1 MKQDFLRENIP
12 MQEGMAVVEREME
25 MNDKIKALID
35 NVEKVIVGKRT
46 IIELIVSAMLAGGH
60 VLIEDVP
67 GVGKTQLV
75 SALARSCRGEFG
87 RIQMTP
93 DVMPT
98 DVTGFTMID
107 TVTHESHFKKGAA
120 FCNFLLADEIN
131 RSSPKSQSALL
142 ETMEERQVS
151 VDGTTY
157 ELPRPFMVLATQN
170 SVETYGTYHLP
181 EAQMD
186 RFIMKISIGYPSKE
200 AEMDILLRNENSVS
214 AKMLEHVITCEEIME
229 LAEAVKRIHCSDAVR
244 DYIVE
249 IVEATRN
256 ADFIKLGVSPRGS
269 IALYRMAKAYA
280 FVKGRNYVVPD
291 DIKELAPY
299 VLAHRIILT
308 PKGKSLVSDSEE
320 AIVRLLQNVIV
331 PVE

>member
-1 MKQDFLRENIP
+1 MIERT
-12 MQEGMAVVEREME
+12 VELNE
-25 MNDKIKALID
+25 KIKALVD
-35 NVEKVIVGKRT
+35 NVEKVIVGKRNT
-46 IIELIVSAMLAGGH
+46 IELVVAAMLAGGH

-75 SALARSCRGEFG
+75 SALASSCKGEFG

-98 DVTGFTMID
+98 DITGFTMID
-107 TVTHESHFKKGAA
+107 TITHESKLRKGAT

-151 VDGTTY
+151 IDGTTY
-157 ELPRPFMVLATQN
+157 ELPKPFMVLATQN

-186 RFIMKISIGYPSKE
+186 RFIMKISIGYPSK
-200 AEMDILLRNENSVS
+200 AEERAILMRNEQNVS
-214 AKMLEHVITCEEIME
+214 PKMLEQVITCQEIVELTEEM
-229 LAEAVKRIHCSDAVR
+229 KKIHCSDAVR
-244 DYIVE
+244 DYILE
-249 IVEATRN
+249 LVEATRN

-280 FVKGRNYVVPD
+280 FVKGRTHVIPD
-291 DIKELAPY
+291 DIKDLAPY
-299 VLAHRIILT
+299 VLSHRIILT
-308 PKGKSLVSDSEE
+308 PKGKSLVTDNEE
-320 AIVRLLQNVIV
+320 AIRRLLGSIVV

>member
-1 MKQDFLRENIP
+1 MLDRTVDLDEK
-12 MQEGMAVVEREME
+12 VE
-25 MNDKIKALID
+25 ALID
-35 NVEKVIVGKRT
+35 NVEKVIVGKRK
-46 IIELIVSAMLAGGH
+46 IIELVVAAMLAEGH

-75 SALARSCRGEFG
+75 SALAKSCKGVFG

-98 DVTGFTMID
+98 DIVGFTMID
-107 TVTHESHFKKGAA
+107 TLTHESKLHKGAA

-151 VDGTTY
+151 IDGVTHQ
-157 ELPRPFMVLATQN
+157 LPKPFMVLATQN

-186 RFIMKISIGYPSKE
+186 RFLIKISIGYPTK
-200 AEMDILLRNENSVS
+200 AEEGAILLRNEQNVS
-214 AKMLEHVITCEEIME
+214 TKE
-229 LAEAVKRIHCSDAVR
+229 LAQVISCEDIVELSESMKQVHCSDAVR
-244 DYIVE
+244 NYILE
-249 IVEATRN
+249 LVEATRN

-308 PKGKSLVSDSEE
+308 PKGKTLVSNQEE
-320 AIVRLLQNVIV
+320 AIRRLLENIV
-331 PVE
+331 VVVE

>member
-1 MKQDFLRENIP
+1 MERKV
-12 MQEGMAVVEREME
+12 AVNE
-25 MNDKIKALID
+25 KIKALVD
-35 NVEKVIVGKRT
+35 NVEKVIVGKRN
-46 IIELIVSAMLAGGH
+46 IIELIVAAMLAGGH

-75 SALARSCRGEFG
+75 SALAKSCQGEFG

-107 TVTHESHFKKGAA
+107 NKTQTSRFNKGAV

-151 VDGTTY
+151 VDGNTF
-157 ELPRPFMVLATQN
+157 ELPKPFMVLATQN

-186 RFIMKISIGYPSKE
+186 RFIMKVSIGYPGKE
-200 AEMDILLRNENSVS
+200 AEMDILLRNEKSVS
-214 AKMLEHVITCEEIME
+214 AKMLEAVITCEEITLLME
-229 LAEAVKRIHCSDAVR
+229 EIKNVHCSEAVRS
-244 DYIVE
+244 YIVE
-249 IVEATRN
+249 IAEATRN
-256 ADFIKLGVSPRGS
+256 ADYIKLGVSPRGS
-269 IALYRMAKAYA
+269 IALFRMAKAYA
-280 FVKGRNYVVPD
+280 YVMGRNYVVPD

-299 VLAHRIILT
+299 VLAHRMILT
-308 PKGKSLVSDSEE
+308 PKGKSVVANSEE
-320 AIVRLLQNVIV
+320 AIERILETIAV
-331 PVE
+331 PLE

>member
-1 MKQDFLRENIP
+1 MDN
-12 MQEGMAVVEREME
+12 
-25 MNDKIKALID
+25 KIKALID
-35 NVEKVIVGKRT
+35 NIEKIIVGKRDT
-46 IIELIVSAMLAGGH
+46 IELVVAAMLAGGH

-75 SALARSCRGEFG
+75 SALASSCKGEFG
-87 RIQMTP
+87 RLQMTP

-98 DVTGFTMID
+98 DITGFTLID
-107 TVTHESHFKKGAA
+107 SNTHESEFRKGAT

-131 RSSPKSQSALL
+131 RASPKFQSALL
-142 ETMEERQVS
+142 EIMEERQVS

-157 ELPRPFMVLATQN
+157 ELPQPFMVLATQN
-170 SVETYGTYHLP
+170 PVETYGTYHLP

-186 RFIMKISIGYPSKE
+186 RFIMKLSIGYPSRTDE
-200 AEMDILLRNENSVS
+200 VDILMRNERNVS
-214 AKMLEHVITCEEIME
+214 CRQLSQVISCQEIVMLCDKISEIY
-229 LAEAVKRIHCSDAVR
+229 CSDAVR

-280 FVKGRNYVVPD
+280 FVKGRSFVIPD
-291 DIKELAPY
+291 DIKELAPF

-308 PKGKSLVSDSEE
+308 PKGKSVVSDNEG
-320 AIVRLLQNVIV
+320 AIRRLLANIIV

>member
-1 MKQDFLRENIP
+1 MI
-12 MQEGMAVVEREME
+12 ERTGEFNE
-25 MNDKIKALID
+25 KIVALVD
-35 NVEKVIVGKRT
+35 NVEKIIVGKRE
-46 IIELIVSAMLAGGH
+46 IIELVVAAMLAGGH

-75 SALARSCRGEFG
+75 SALAKSCQGEFG

-98 DVTGFTMID
+98 DIVGFTMID
-107 TVTHESHFKKGAA
+107 AATHESKFRKGAA

-131 RSSPKSQSALL
+131 RASPKSQSALL

-151 VDGTTY
+151 MDGTTY
-157 ELPRPFMVLATQN
+157 ELPKPFMVLATQN

-186 RFIMKISIGYPSKE
+186 RFIMKISMGYPSKAE
-200 AEMDILLRNENSVS
+200 EMDILMRNERSVS
-214 AKMLEHVITCEEIME
+214 PKALSQVITCQEIVDLMEEIKD
-229 LAEAVKRIHCSDAVR
+229 VHCSDAVKN
-244 DYIVE
+244 YILDL
-249 IVEATRN
+249 VEATRS

-280 FVKGRNYVVPD
+280 MVKGRSYVIPD
-291 DIKELAPY
+291 DVKVLAPY
-299 VLAHRIILT
+299 VLSHRIILT
-308 PKGKSLVSDSEE
+308 PKGKSVVANNEE
-320 AIVRLLQNVIV
+320 AIRRLLANIVV
-331 PVE
+331 PVK

>member
-1 MKQDFLRENIP
+1 MIERT
-12 MQEGMAVVEREME
+12 VEL
-25 MNDKIKALID
+25 NDKMKALID
-35 NVEKVIVGKRT
+35 NIEKVIVGKRGT
-46 IIELIVSAMLAGGH
+46 IELVVSAMLAGGH

-75 SALARSCRGEFG
+75 SALASSCKGEFG
-87 RIQMTP
+87 RLQMTP

-98 DVTGFTMID
+98 DITGFTMINNA
-107 TVTHESHFKKGAA
+107 TQESEFRKGAT

-142 ETMEERQVS
+142 EIMEERQVS
-151 VDGTTY
+151 IDGMTY
-157 ELPRPFMVLATQN
+157 ELPKPFMVLATQN
-170 SVETYGTYHLP
+170 PVETYGTYHLP

-186 RFIMKISIGYPSKE
+186 RFIMKISIGYPTKRDE
-200 AEMDILLRNENSVS
+200 LDILMRNEQNVS
-214 AKMLEHVITCEEIME
+214 PKQLSQVITCQEIVE
-229 LAEAVKRIHCSDAVR
+229 LSEKINNIYCSDAIR
-244 DYIVE
+244 DYIVD

-256 ADFIKLGVSPRGS
+256 ADFIRLGVSPRGS

-280 FVKGRNYVVPD
+280 FVKGRTFVIPD

-308 PKGKSLVSDSEE
+308 PKGKSAVSDNEK
-320 AIVRLLQNVIV
+320 AIKKLIAGIVV

>member
-1 MKQDFLRENIP
+1 
-12 MQEGMAVVEREME
+12 
-25 MNDKIKALID
+25 
-35 NVEKVIVGKRT
+35 
-46 IIELIVSAMLAGGH
+46 MLAGGH

-75 SALARSCRGEFG
+75 SALAHSCKGEFG

-93 DVMPT
+93 DIMPT
-98 DVTGFTMID
+98 DITGFTMID
-107 TVTHESHFKKGAA
+107 PVTHENEFRKGVT

-151 VDGTTY
+151 VDGRTF
-157 ELPRPFMVLATQN
+157 ELPKPFMVLATQN

-200 AEMDILLRNENSVS
+200 EELDILMRNERNVS
-214 AKMLEHVITCEEIME
+214 PKKLEQVITCQEIVDLIEQMKE
-229 LAEAVKRIHCSDAVR
+229 VHCSDAVR
-244 DYIVE
+244 SYILDV
-249 IVEATRN
+249 VEATRS

-280 FVKGRNYVVPD
+280 FVKGRDYVIPD
-291 DIKELAPY
+291 DIKDLAPY
-299 VLAHRIILT
+299 VLSHRIILT
-308 PKGKSLVSDSEE
+308 PKGKSLVADNEE
-320 AIVRLLQNVIV
+320 AIRRLLDNVFV
-331 PVE
+331 PVG

>member
-1 MKQDFLRENIP
+1 MIERT
-12 MQEGMAVVEREME
+12 VELNE
-25 MNDKIKALID
+25 KIKALVD
-35 NVEKVIVGKRT
+35 NVEKVIVGKRNT
-46 IIELIVSAMLAGGH
+46 IELVVAAMLAGGH

-75 SALARSCRGEFG
+75 SALASSCKGEFG

-98 DVTGFTMID
+98 DITGFTMID
-107 TVTHESHFKKGAA
+107 TITHESKLRNGAT

-151 VDGTTY
+151 IDGTTY
-157 ELPRPFMVLATQN
+157 ELPKPFMVLATQN

-186 RFIMKISIGYPSKE
+186 RFIMKISIGYPSK
-200 AEMDILLRNENSVS
+200 AEERAILMRNEQNVS
-214 AKMLEHVITCEEIME
+214 PKMLEQVITCQEIVELTEEM
-229 LAEAVKRIHCSDAVR
+229 KKIHCSDAVR
-244 DYIVE
+244 DYILE
-249 IVEATRN
+249 LVEATRN

-269 IALYRMAKAYA
+269 IAPYRMAKAYA
-280 FVKGRNYVVPD
+280 FVKGRTHVIPD
-291 DIKELAPY
+291 DIKDLAPY
-299 VLAHRIILT
+299 VLSHRIILT
-308 PKGKSLVSDSEE
+308 PKGKSLVTDNEE
-320 AIVRLLQNVIV
+320 AIRRLLGSIVV

>member
-1 MKQDFLRENIP
+1 
-12 MQEGMAVVEREME
+12 
-25 MNDKIKALID
+25 
-35 NVEKVIVGKRT
+35 
-46 IIELIVSAMLAGGH
+46 MLAGGH

-75 SALARSCRGEFG
+75 SALASSCKGEFG

-98 DVTGFTMID
+98 DITGFTMID
-107 TVTHESHFKKGAA
+107 TVTHESQLRKGAT

-151 VDGTTY
+151 IDGATY
-157 ELPRPFMVLATQN
+157 ALPKPFMVLATQN

-186 RFIMKISIGYPSKE
+186 RFIMKISIGYPSK
-200 AEMDILLRNENSVS
+200 AEERAILMRNEQNVS
-214 AKMLEHVITCEEIME
+214 PKMLEQVITCQEIVE
-229 LAEAVKRIHCSDAVR
+229 LIEKIKDVHCSDAVR
-244 DYIVE
+244 DYILE
-249 IVEATRN
+249 LVEATRN

-280 FVKGRNYVVPD
+280 FVKGREYVIPD
-291 DIKELAPY
+291 DIKDLAPY

-308 PKGKSLVSDSEE
+308 PKGKSLVANNEE
-320 AIVRLLQNVIV
+320 AVRRLLGSIVV